1 MSRRL
6 GRLLSILVLAL
17 AGTTRLSAQT
27 TITLEGVVVNDAG
40 KPIDNAQVAV
50 IQAATNETRNVLTRS
65 NGEFRVLGLE
75 SGRYTVTAR
84 YIGFRPATEVVQLVV
99 GQRAR
104 LTLQLEPGAVELQ
117 AVRVAEEKVKSVEVQ
132 RLSVSTPV
140 LQEEIKSLP
149 SSTRSVMNLAAV
161 APGIRSYA
169 PQQGRSIPSA
179 GAVPDLRFINLYLD
193 GVEMKS
199 MFNGNLVGIPQTG
212 SPLPQDALEEF
223 RVYLNPYD
231 AEYSH
236 AGAYVISA
244 VSRRG
249 TNTHEGSAF
258 GFLQNKDLIARGAF
272 QSAVPSFDRQQ
283 VGINLRGP
291 FVRDKLFYAASYE
304 YSNTDNFIDV
314 TTPAT
319 STTFSQYAGSFRA
332 PNHNH
337 TALSRLTFTP
347 NARNNLDLI
356 WSSRY
361 MTGESNFGVKVAR
374 DGGITQKYFINTA
387 LLRHQYLPSTGLM
400 NELSFQL
407 VNWMHDED
415 QLVHGP
421 QLTYPSVQLGTS
433 GFPLKINETHLRL
446 VDRTTWAIDKA
457 GSHVMKAGVELSHV
471 NASQYSPNFRDGS
484 FTFATDT
491 STLPLRASIALG
503 YYNTT
508 GDVDANSSLSGWV
521 TGAYLNDEWRP
532 KSNFTLNLGLRYDA
546 EINTLDNKFTVPWT
560 TDYPVLANSALLQPY
575 LNQGNRKNDLN
586 NVSPRLSFSWDV
598 FDDNRTFLRGGF
610 GVIYDRV
617 TTFTGFGERRDASWR
632 TYNFNSPGT
641 TDPEV
646 LRQRIRNGLATA
658 TPAFQL
664 LKDKMETPESHQFS
678 LGIGQQ
684 VTQSLGV
691 NVDFI
696 HQRVSHLYVRW
707 NPNALNLNT
716 NQRPI
721 TNSVSDITLWDDFGK
736 AHTTAVV
743 STLTYQQRDL
753 RLSAAYTLAWQL
765 ADFDASGLSPVY
777 PYLSSFAMQPVS
789 GDERHRLVLSGIVP
803 LRFGLQ
809 LSTIGTFASPHPFVA
824 MLGADANRD
833 NTTTDDFVETKRVA
847 NPPSGF
853 NYWYKTVDARL
864 TKKLGVYGGSQ
875 LSLMAEAF
883 NLFNWVNYSSIQNT
897 QLNAA
902 GQVLP
907 GYGVANGTYAA
918 RQGQVGMRLEW

>member
-1 MSRRL
+1 MFMSRRL
-6 GRLLSILVLAL
+6 TFLLATAAL
-17 AGTTRLSAQT
+17 SLIGATALAQT

-40 KPIDNAQVAV
+40 KPIDHAQVSV
-50 IQAATNETRNVLTRS
+50 VEAATNETRNVLTRT
-65 NGEFRVLGLE
+65 NGEFRVLGLS

-84 YIGFRPATEVVQLVV
+84 YIGFKPAAEIVQLVL

-104 LTLQLEPGAVELQ
+104 LSFRLEAGAVELQ
-117 AVRVAEEKVKSVEVQ
+117 AMRVAEEKVKSVEVQ

-140 LQEEIKSLP
+140 LQEEIKNLP

-236 AGAYVISA
+236 AAAYAISA
-244 VSRRG
+244 VTRRG
-249 TNTHEGSAF
+249 TNTREGSAF
-258 GFLQNKDLIARGAF
+258 GFVQNKDLIARGAF
-272 QSAVPSFDRQQ
+272 QSTLPSFDRQQ
-283 VGINLRGP
+283 LGFNLRGP
-291 FVRDKLFYAASYE
+291 FVHDKLFYAASYE

-319 STTFSQYAGSFRA
+319 SATFARYAGSYRA

-347 NARNNLDLI
+347 NSRNNLDLV

-374 DGGITQKYFINTA
+374 EGGITQKYFINTA
-387 LLRHQYLPSTGLM
+387 LLRHQYLPTTGLM

-407 VNWMHDED
+407 VNWLHDED
-415 QLVHGP
+415 QLVHGA

-446 VDRTTWAIDKA
+446 VDRTTWTIDNWL
-457 GSHVMKAGVELSHV
+457 GSHVMS
-471 NASQYSPNFRDGS
+471 
-484 FTFATDT
+484 
-491 STLPLRASIALG
+491 
-503 YYNTT
+503 
-508 GDVDANSSLSGWV
+508 
-521 TGAYLNDEWRP
+521 P
-532 KSNFTLNLGLRYDA
+532 KSNFTLNVGLRYDA
-546 EINTLDNKFTVPWT
+546 EINTLDNGFTVPWT
-560 TDYPVLANSALLQPY
+560 KDYPVLNNSALLQPY

-586 NVSPRLSFSWDV
+586 NLSPRVSFSWDV
-598 FDDNRTFLRGGF
+598 FDDNRTFLRGGA
-610 GVIYDRV
+610 GIIYDRV

-632 TYNFNSPGT
+632 TYNFNNPGT

-664 LKDKMETPESHQFS
+664 LKNKMETPESHQFS

-691 NVDFI
+691 NLDVI

-707 NPNALNLNT
+707 NPNALNLTT

-721 TNSVSDITLWDDFGK
+721 TNSVADITLWDDFGK

-753 RLSAAYTLAWQL
+753 RLNAAYTLAWQS
-765 ADFDASGLSPVY
+765 ADFDAGGLSPVY

-789 GDERHRLVLSGIVP
+789 GDERHRVVLSGIVP
-803 LRFGLQ
+803 LRFGFQ
-809 LSTIGTFASPHPFVA
+809 LSTIGTIASPRPFVA
-824 MLGADANRD
+824 MLGADANKD
-833 NTTTDDFVETKRVA
+833 NTTTDDFVDAKRVQS
-847 NPPSGF
+847 PPSGF

-875 LSLMAEAF
+875 LSLMAEVF

-907 GYGVANGTYAA
+907 GYGVANSTFAA